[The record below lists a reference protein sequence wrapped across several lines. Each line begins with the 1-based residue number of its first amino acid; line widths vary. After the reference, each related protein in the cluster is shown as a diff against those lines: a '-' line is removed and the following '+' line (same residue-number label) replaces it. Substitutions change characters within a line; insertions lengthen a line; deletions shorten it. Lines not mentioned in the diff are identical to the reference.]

1 LDSNYVLDDHIP
13 PETYL
18 NKEFVYDS
26 WMNNTPVLDLSTAN
40 PTDIIGFAPTY
51 HGYDPNFDSKSIQIN
66 SNTIVP
72 IENHIENKWK

>member
-1 LDSNYVLDDHIP
+1 
-13 PETYL
+13 
-18 NKEFVYDS
+18 
-26 WMNNTPVLDLSTAN
+26 MNNTPVLDLSTAN